1 MFNKFKPYLIVLIS
15 LVSLFFIIIFS
26 SGSEMIILDPKGP
39 VGALQKDLIML
50 SIYYMLGIMVVVL
63 SFFTVILLKYR
74 SSKKDSD
81 YKPEMHGSTK
91 LEIIWTLIPVL
102 IVIALSIPN
111 TKALYELR
119 EAPKATA
126 HKDPIVIHATAADWK
141 WIFSYPEE
149 GIETVN
155 YVNVPEDH
163 PILFKVTAA
172 DSMASFWVPQ
182 LGGQIY
188 GMPGMVNDLYLQADE
203 KGTYDGRNS
212 NFTGEG
218 MTHQKFDFVALE
230 EEKYEKWVKDSQENE
245 PKLTEETYEKL
256 MLPDTVDKMT
266 FSSTHLAF
274 VDHGKNSE
282 YAMAIREKYGVEAS
296 SHGADKDA
304 ESSHGNHSDHGDMED
319 HDNHED
325 HDGMKDHEDHDE
337 EEHKDQE
344 NNEGHEH

>member
-1 MFNKFKPYLIVLIS
+1 VNPLFDKFKPYLIVLIS

-39 VGALQKDLIML
+39 VGQVQKDLIML

-63 SFFTVILLKYR
+63 SFFTFILLKYR
-74 SSKKDSD
+74 SSRKGD

-126 HKDPIVIHATAADWK
+126 HKEPIVIHATAVDWK

-182 LGGQIY
+182 IGGQIY

-203 KGTYDGRNS
+203 PGTYDGRNS

-218 MTHQKFDFVALE
+218 MTHQKFDFVAME
-230 EEKYEKWVKDSQENE
+230 EGKYEDWVKEVKASE
-245 PKLTEETYEKL
+245 PKLDEKTYEKL
-256 MLPDTVDKMT
+256 MLPGTVEEMT
-266 FSSTHLAF
+266 FSSTHLSI
-274 VDHGKNSE
+274 VKHGENSE
-282 YAMAIREKYGVEAS
+282 YAYAIREKYGVTDNA
-296 SHGADKDA
+296 HGADL
-304 ESSHGNHSDHGDMED
+304 ESESGHSGHGDHGS
-319 HDNHED
+319 DNGSHQDQES
-325 HDGMKDHEDHDE
+325 HDGHSKDE
-337 EEHKDQE
+337 EKE
-344 NNEGHEH
+344 EGHEH

>member
-1 MFNKFKPYLIVLIS
+1 MLNKFKPYLIVLIS
-15 LVSLFFIIIFS
+15 LISLFFIIIFS
-26 SGSEMIILDPKGP
+26 TDSELIILDPKGP
-39 VGALQKDLIML
+39 VGAVQKDLIML
-50 SIYYMLGIMVVVL
+50 SIYYMLAIMFVVL
-63 SFFTVILLKYR
+63 GFFTIILFKYR
-74 SSKKDSD
+74 SSKKNSD
-81 YKPEMHGSTK
+81 YKPNMHGSTF
-91 LEIIWTLIPVL
+91 LEVIWTLIPVL

-119 EAPKATA
+119 DAPEATA
-126 HKDPIVIHATAADWK
+126 HKDPIVIHATAVDWK

-182 LGGQIY
+182 IGGQIY

-203 KGTYDGRNS
+203 PGTYDGRNS

-218 MTHQKFDFVALE
+218 MTHQKFDFVALKE
-230 EEKYEKWVKDSQENE
+230 DKYEDWVKDAQSNE

-256 MLPDTVDKMT
+256 MLPETVDKMT

-282 YAMAIREKYGVEAS
+282 YAMAIRQKYGLDTTVG
-296 SHGADKDA
+296 GAEKDA
-304 ESSHGNHSDHGDMED
+304 MSVHGHMDMEGHGDMED
-319 HDNHED
+319 HDDMD
-325 HDGMKDHEDHDE
+325 HDDKKKEKDHDDHED
-337 EEHKDQE
+337 
-344 NNEGHEH
+344 NGSHEH

>member
-1 MFNKFKPYLIVLIS
+1 MFDKFKPYLIVLIS

-39 VGALQKDLIML
+39 VGQVQKDLIML
-50 SIYYMLGIMVVVL
+50 SIYYMLGIMIVVL
-63 SFFTVILLKYR
+63 SFFTFILLRYR
-74 SSKKDSD
+74 SSRKGD
-81 YKPEMHGSTK
+81 YRPEMHGSTK

-111 TKALYELR
+111 TKALYELK

-126 HKDPIVIHATAADWK
+126 HKEPIVVHATAVDWK

-182 LGGQIY
+182 IGGQIY

-203 KGTYDGRNS
+203 PGTYAGRNS

-218 MTHQKFDFVALE
+218 MTHQKFDFVAME
-230 EEKYEKWVKDSQENE
+230 EGKYEKWVQDVQANE
-245 PKLTEETYEKL
+245 PKLSEKQYEQL
-256 MLPDTVDKMT
+256 ILPGHVEKMT
-266 FSSTHLAF
+266 FSSTHLSI

-282 YAMAIREKYGVEAS
+282 YAFAIREKYGVTER
-296 SHGADKDA
+296 SHGADADA
-304 ESSHGNHSDHGDMED
+304 ESSHSGHGDHGN
-319 HDNHED
+319 DNGSHQDQEG
-325 HDGMKDHEDHDE
+325 HDGHSKDE
-337 EEHKDQE
+337 EKE
-344 NNEGHEH
+344 EGHEH

>member
-39 VGALQKDLIML
+39 VGAVQKDLIML

-63 SFFTVILLKYR
+63 SFFTFILLKYR
-74 SSKKDSD
+74 SSRKDSD

-149 GIETVN
+149 DIETVN

-182 LGGQIY
+182 IGGQIY

-203 KGTYDGRNS
+203 PGTYDGRNS

-218 MTHQKFDFVALE
+218 MTHQTFDFVALE
-230 EEKYEKWVKDSQENE
+230 EDEYEKWVKESQTNE
-245 PKLTEETYEKL
+245 PKLTEETYEQL
-256 MLPDTVDKMT
+256 LLPGTVDKMT
-266 FSSTHLAF
+266 FSSTHLSI

-296 SHGADKDA
+296 SHGADKNA
-304 ESSHGNHSDHGDMED
+304 ESNHGSHGDHGDKESHGDHGNHEDKDSHD
-319 HDNHED
+319 HDDKKHET
-325 HDGMKDHEDHDE
+325 
-337 EEHKDQE
+337 
-344 NNEGHEH
+344 NEGHDH

>member
-1 MFNKFKPYLIVLIS
+1 VNPLFDKFKPYLIVLIS

-39 VGALQKDLIML
+39 VGVIQKDLIML

-63 SFFTVILLKYR
+63 SFFTFILLRYR
-74 SSKKDSD
+74 SSRKGD
-81 YKPEMHGSTK
+81 YRPEMHGSTK

-126 HKDPIVIHATAADWK
+126 HKDPIVIHATAVDWK

-182 LGGQIY
+182 IGGQIY
-188 GMPGMVNDLYLQADE
+188 GMPGMVNDLYLLADE
-203 KGTYDGRNS
+203 PGTYDGRNS

-218 MTHQKFDFVALE
+218 MTHQQFDFVAMKE
-230 EEKYEKWVKDSQENE
+230 GKYEDWVKEVKASE
-245 PKLTEETYEKL
+245 PKLDEKTYEKL
-256 MLPDTVDKMT
+256 MLPGTVEEMT
-266 FSSTHLAF
+266 FSSTHLSI
-274 VDHGKNSE
+274 VDHGENSE
-282 YAMAIREKYGVEAS
+282 YAYAIREKYGVSDNA
-296 SHGADKDA
+296 HGADAEA
-304 ESSHGNHSDHGDMED
+304 ESGHSGHGDHGSGSHQDQEG
-319 HDNHED
+319 
-325 HDGMKDHEDHDE
+325 HDGHSKDEKKE
-337 EEHKDQE
+337 
-344 NNEGHEH
+344 EGHEH

>member
-15 LVSLFFIIIFS
+15 LISLFFIIIFS
-26 SGSEMIILDPKGP
+26 TDSELIILDPKGP
-39 VGALQKDLIML
+39 VGAVQKDLIML
-50 SIYYMLGIMVVVL
+50 SIYYMIAIMVVVL
-63 SFFTVILLKYR
+63 GFFTIILFKYR
-74 SSKKDSD
+74 SSKKNSD
-81 YKPEMHGSTK
+81 YKPDMHGSTF

-102 IVIALSIPN
+102 IVVALSIPN

-119 EAPKATA
+119 NAPEATS
-126 HKDPIVIHATAADWK
+126 HKDPIVIHATAVDWK

-182 LGGQIY
+182 IGGQIY

-203 KGTYDGRNS
+203 PGTYDGRNS

-218 MTHQKFDFVALE
+218 MTHQTFDFVAMKKD
-230 EEKYEKWVKDSQENE
+230 KYEDWVEDAQDE
-245 PKLTEETYEKL
+245 PKLTEDTYEKL
-256 MLPDTVDKMT
+256 MLPETVEKMT

-274 VDHGKNSE
+274 VNHAKNPE
-282 YAMAIREKYGVEAS
+282 YALAIREKYGLDITVD
-296 SHGADKDA
+296 GADLDA
-304 ESSHGNHSDHGDMED
+304 KSVHGNMDMEGHEGMD
-319 HDNHED
+319 HDD
-325 HDGMKDHEDHDE
+325 MKKKDQDDDHEDHG
-337 EEHKDQE
+337 
-344 NNEGHEH
+344 GHEH

>member
-15 LVSLFFIIIFS
+15 LISLFFIIIFS
-26 SGSEMIILDPKGP
+26 TDSELIILDPKGP
-39 VGALQKDLIML
+39 VGAVQKDLIML
-50 SIYYMLGIMVVVL
+50 SIYYMIAIMVVVL
-63 SFFTVILLKYR
+63 GFFTIILFKYR
-74 SSKKDSD
+74 SSKKNSD
-81 YKPEMHGSTK
+81 YKPDMHGSTF
-91 LEIIWTLIPVL
+91 LEVIWTLIPVL

-119 EAPKATA
+119 DAPEATS
-126 HKDPIVIHATAADWK
+126 HKDPIVIHATAVDWK

-182 LGGQIY
+182 IGGQIY

-203 KGTYDGRNS
+203 PGTYDGRNS

-218 MTHQKFDFVALE
+218 MTHQTFDFVAMKQD
-230 EEKYEKWVKDSQENE
+230 KYEDWVEDAQDE
-245 PKLTEETYEKL
+245 PKLTEDTYEKL
-256 MLPDTVDKMT
+256 MLPETVDKMT

-282 YAMAIREKYGVEAS
+282 YAMAIRQKYGLDTTVG
-296 SHGADKDA
+296 GADKDA
-304 ESSHGNHSDHGDMED
+304 QSVHGNMDMEGHEGMD
-319 HDNHED
+319 HDDMKKKDED
-325 HDGMKDHEDHDE
+325 DDHEDHG
-337 EEHKDQE
+337 
-344 NNEGHEH
+344 GHEH

>member
-26 SGSEMIILDPKGP
+26 SGSDMIILDPKGP
-39 VGALQKDLIML
+39 VGAVQKDLIML

-74 SSKKDSD
+74 SSKKSD

-111 TKALYELR
+111 TKALYELK

-126 HKDPIVIHATAADWK
+126 HKDPIVIHATAVDWK

-182 LGGQIY
+182 IGGQIY

-203 KGTYDGRNS
+203 PGTYDGRNS

-218 MTHQKFDFVALE
+218 MTHQKFDFVAME
-230 EEKYEKWVKDSQENE
+230 EGKYEEWVKDVQASE
-245 PKLTEETYEKL
+245 PKLMEKTYEKL
-256 MLPDTVDKMT
+256 MLPGTVEEMT
-266 FSSTHLAF
+266 FSSTHLSF

-282 YAMAIREKYGVEAS
+282 YALAIREKYGVTENT
-296 SHGADKDA
+296 HGADADA
-304 ESSHGNHSDHGDMED
+304 ESTHSGHGGHES
-319 HDNHED
+319 HED
-325 HDGMKDHEDHDE
+325 HEDQGSHGDHEGQDRHE
-337 EEHKDQE
+337 GH
-344 NNEGHEH
+344 NEGHEH

>member
-1 MFNKFKPYLIVLIS
+1 VNPLFDKFKPYLIVLIS

-39 VGALQKDLIML
+39 VGQVQKDLIML

-63 SFFTVILLKYR
+63 SFFTFILLRYR
-74 SSKKDSD
+74 SSRKGD

-126 HKDPIVIHATAADWK
+126 HKEPIVVHATAVDWK

-182 LGGQIY
+182 IGGQIY

-203 KGTYDGRNS
+203 PGTYDGRNS

-218 MTHQKFDFVALE
+218 MTHQKFDFVAME
-230 EEKYEKWVKDSQENE
+230 EGKYEDWVKEVKASE
-245 PKLTEETYEKL
+245 PKLDEKTYEKL
-256 MLPDTVDKMT
+256 MLPGTVEEMT
-266 FSSTHLAF
+266 FSSTHLSI

-282 YAMAIREKYGVEAS
+282 YAYAIREKYGVTDNAHGEDAEADS
-296 SHGADKDA
+296 SHSGHGGHGSDN
-304 ESSHGNHSDHGDMED
+304 GNHQDQES
-319 HDNHED
+319 
-325 HDGMKDHEDHDE
+325 HDGHSKDE
-337 EEHKDQE
+337 EKE
-344 NNEGHEH
+344 EGHEH

>member
-26 SGSEMIILDPKGP
+26 SGSEMIVLDPKGP
-39 VGALQKDLIML
+39 VGAVQKDLIML

-74 SSKKDSD
+74 SSKKSD

-111 TKALYELR
+111 TKALYELS
-119 EAPKATA
+119 EPPKATA
-126 HKDPIVIHATAADWK
+126 HKDPIVIHATAVDWK

-182 LGGQIY
+182 IGGQIY

-203 KGTYDGRNS
+203 PGTYDGRNS

-218 MTHQKFDFVALE
+218 MTHQKFDFVAME
-230 EEKYEKWVKDSQENE
+230 EAKYEEWVKDVQASE
-245 PKLTEETYEKL
+245 PKLTEKTYEKL
-256 MLPDTVDKMT
+256 MLPGTVEEMT
-266 FSSTHLAF
+266 FSSTHLSI

-282 YAMAIREKYGVEAS
+282 YAFAIREEYGATEN
-296 SHGADKDA
+296 SHGADVDA
-304 ESSHGNHSDHGDMED
+304 GSAHHGHGSHEVNEGHDSHGNEGGQD
-319 HDNHED
+319 
-325 HDGMKDHEDHDE
+325 
-337 EEHKDQE
+337 DQE
-344 NNEGHEH
+344 NHKSHEGHEH

>member
-26 SGSEMIILDPKGP
+26 SGSDMIILDPKGP
-39 VGALQKDLIML
+39 VGAVQKDLIML
-50 SIYYMLGIMVVVL
+50 SIYYMIGIMVVVL
-63 SFFTVILLKYR
+63 AFFTFILLKYR
-74 SSKKDSD
+74 SSRNGD

-126 HKDPIVIHATAADWK
+126 HKDPIVIHATAVDWK

-182 LGGQIY
+182 IGGQIY

-203 KGTYDGRNS
+203 PGTYAGRNS

-218 MTHQKFDFVALE
+218 MTHQKFDFVAME
-230 EEKYEKWVKDSQENE
+230 EGKYEDWVEDVQDSE
-245 PKLTEETYEKL
+245 PKLDEKTYEKL
-256 MLPDTVDKMT
+256 MLPGTVEKMT
-266 FSSTHLAF
+266 FSSTHLSI
-274 VDHGKNSE
+274 VDHGKNPE
-282 YAMAIREKYGVEAS
+282 YAYAIRDKYGVTEK
-296 SHGADKDA
+296 SHGADVNA
-304 ESSHGNHSDHGDMED
+304 ESGHSGHGDHGSHEGHDMD
-319 HDNHED
+319 
-325 HDGMKDHEDHDE
+325 KDHEDSHE
-337 EEHKDQE
+337 QHES
-344 NNEGHEH
+344 NEGHDH